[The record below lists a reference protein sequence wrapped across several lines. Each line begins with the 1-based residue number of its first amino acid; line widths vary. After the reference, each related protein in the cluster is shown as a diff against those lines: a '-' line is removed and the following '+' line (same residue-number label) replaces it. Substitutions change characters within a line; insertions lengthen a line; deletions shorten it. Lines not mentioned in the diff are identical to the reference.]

1 MAWKWRATLIAWHR
15 DLGFLSVGLTL
26 VYAVSGVAVNHRHDW
41 DYNYATER
49 GTRTLGVPSA
59 LLGVPAPQV
68 SALGGGS
75 LAAGEGR
82 LAREREGEVVA
93 AIVRGLGRTAPPRKV
108 IWRGPTLMSLFFGEA
123 DADVVDYELTTGA
136 AQGVA
141 KTERFLLRDMNFL
154 HLNERSD
161 VWTWFGDAF
170 AVVLIF
176 LALSGAVVVKGRRGL
191 TGRGGF
197 LMAVGFALPVLAIV
211 LLR

>member
-49 GTRTLGVPSA
+49 GARTLGVPSA
-59 LLGVPAPQV
+59 LLGVSAERV
-68 SALGGGS
+68 AALGGGD
-75 LAAGEGR
+75 LRVGEGR
-82 LAREREGEVVA
+82 LAREREDEVVA
-93 AIVRGLGRTAPPRKV
+93 AIVRGLGRAAGPRKA
-108 IWRGPTLMSLFFGEA
+108 IWRGPNLLSLFFEQA
-123 DADVVDYELTTGA
+123 DEDVVDYDLTTGV
-136 AQGVA
+136 AQGVV
-141 KTERFLLRDMNFL
+141 KSERFLLRDMNFL

-176 LALSGAVVVKGRRGL
+176 LALSGALVVKGRRGL
-191 TGRGGF
+191 KGRGGV
-197 LMAVGFALPVLAIV
+197 LMALGFALPVVAIV